1 MLSDISIESNG
12 VYYKGDLKLLCFV
25 DTMQNSE
32 TKDFK
37 CGFSIT
43 HNQGFMCYEKDD
55 KFIIKFND
63 LSEYIY

>member
-1 MLSDISIESNG
+1 MLSDIEICSGG
-12 VYYKGDLKLLCFV
+12 VYYKGERKMACDI

-37 CGFSIT
+37 CGYSVT
-43 HNQGFMCYEKDD
+43 HNQGFMCFERDG
-55 KFIIKFND
+55 KFVIKFND